1 MKIDLTS
8 GLTLL
13 HPSYNSLYLIL
24 IGMSQKLTLHPCTLK
39 AGGTVPMDKI
49 VCYATYYIRPL
60 SLKESLADVFHP
72 SLSTAD
78 RPEDAGLD
86 DGAAVLCAEAERAL
100 RPLQLPRRLPRRRGR
115 LHRERGLRRRQGQ
128 RRSVM
133 NADKL

>member
-1 MKIDLTS
+1 
-8 GLTLL
+8 
-13 HPSYNSLYLIL
+13 
-24 IGMSQKLTLHPCTLK
+24 MSQKLTLHPCNLQ
-39 AGGTVPMDKI
+39 AGCTVPLLL
-49 VCYATYYIRPL
+49 YTATHYISDITYNSARK
-60 SLKESLADVFHP
+60 SHVFLP
-72 SLSTAD
+72 SPFIAD

-133 NADKL
+133 NADQL